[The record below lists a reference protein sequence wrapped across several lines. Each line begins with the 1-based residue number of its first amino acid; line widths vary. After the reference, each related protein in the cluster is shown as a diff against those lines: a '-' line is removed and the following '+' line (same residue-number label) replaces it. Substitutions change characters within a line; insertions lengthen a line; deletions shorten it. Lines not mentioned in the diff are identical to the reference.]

1 MQLPDLKGVRN
12 ASENLQGVS
21 VLTPLVINERLSND
35 LNCKIYLKREDLQ
48 QVRSFK
54 IRGAFNKIRSIDSDY
69 LKNKTLVCASA
80 GNHAQGF
87 AYSCNKLKI
96 NGKIYMPV
104 TTPKQKIERVKI
116 FGGEYVE
123 IILIGDNFDDAQY
136 EAQKQNTD
144 KDLFVHAFDD
154 VNVIEGQGT
163 IGLEILDQVDKHF
176 DYLIVP
182 VGGGGLISGIIT
194 VFKELS
200 PKTKIIGVEAE
211 GAPAMSKS
219 LKDGKIIKLDSI
231 DNFVDG
237 VSIKKIGKIPF
248 DICKKYLDEILL
260 VPEGKICQTILDLYN
275 KDGIVVEPAGAIGIS
290 ALELNNKMFIDK
302 NVGVLICGGNNDF
315 TRMAEI
321 RERALFYSN
330 LKHYFIVKFP
340 QRAGALKEFVNNV
353 LGKNDDITFF
363 EYVKK
368 NNRENGTA
376 IVGIELKFS
385 KDLNDLVKKMK
396 ENGFFGEYLNEKPET
411 LRFLI

>member
-96 NGKIYMPV
+96 YGKIYMPV

-163 IGLEILDQVDKHF
+163 IGFIFSRNNL
-176 DYLIVP
+176 
-182 VGGGGLISGIIT
+182 T
-194 VFKELS
+194 VVL
-200 PKTKIIGVEAE
+200 
-211 GAPAMSKS
+211 
-219 LKDGKIIKLDSI
+219 
-231 DNFVDG
+231 
-237 VSIKKIGKIPF
+237 
-248 DICKKYLDEILL
+248 
-260 VPEGKICQTILDLYN
+260 
-275 KDGIVVEPAGAIGIS
+275 
-290 ALELNNKMFIDK
+290 K
-302 NVGVLICGGNNDF
+302 NVFSSILICSCIHEPCF
-315 TRMAEI
+315 SHSCCHKLSLQLLQYVFI
-321 RERALFYSN
+321 FVSN
-330 LKHYFIVKFP
+330 CP
-340 QRAGALKEFVNNV
+340 
-353 LGKNDDITFF
+353 D
-363 EYVKK
+363 
-368 NNRENGTA
+368 GT
-376 IVGIELKFS
+376 I
-385 KDLNDLVKKMK
+385 
-396 ENGFFGEYLNEKPET
+396 
-411 LRFLI
+411 

>member
-1 MQLPDLKGVRN
+1 MNISLKSKHALVGGSSKGLGNAVAKQLALSGAKVTLVARSNDLLENTISELNKLTDCNHEYIICDYNDHEEYTKIMGDYLENNTIDIRAHPSLVKLDSYLANLKGVRN

-96 NGKIYMPV
+96 SGKIYMPV

-176 DYLIVP
+176 DYL
-182 VGGGGLISGIIT
+182 
-194 VFKELS
+194 
-200 PKTKIIGVEAE
+200 
-211 GAPAMSKS
+211 
-219 LKDGKIIKLDSI
+219 
-231 DNFVDG
+231 
-237 VSIKKIGKIPF
+237 KKI
-248 DICKKYLDEILL
+248 Y
-260 VPEGKICQTILDLYN
+260 
-275 KDGIVVEPAGAIGIS
+275 
-290 ALELNNKMFIDK
+290 
-302 NVGVLICGGNNDF
+302 
-315 TRMAEI
+315 
-321 RERALFYSN
+321 
-330 LKHYFIVKFP
+330 
-340 QRAGALKEFVNNV
+340 
-353 LGKNDDITFF
+353 
-363 EYVKK
+363 
-368 NNRENGTA
+368 
-376 IVGIELKFS
+376 
-385 KDLNDLVKKMK
+385 
-396 ENGFFGEYLNEKPET
+396 
-411 LRFLI
+411 